1 MVAKSKLLVEVKE
14 PVWLSAISTNN
25 FIALAKYSSPSK
37 RPREDYYLLTLNPS
51 LSIYKNVDFID
62 KRAVMCVDMLM
73 NDKRLKLS
81 REREKKLSLLVLALL
96 N

>member
-14 PVWLSAISTNN
+14 PVWLSAIRTNN

-51 LSIYKNVDFID
+51 LNFID

-81 REREKKLSLLVLALL
+81 REREKNNSHYWYWLY
-96 N
+96 